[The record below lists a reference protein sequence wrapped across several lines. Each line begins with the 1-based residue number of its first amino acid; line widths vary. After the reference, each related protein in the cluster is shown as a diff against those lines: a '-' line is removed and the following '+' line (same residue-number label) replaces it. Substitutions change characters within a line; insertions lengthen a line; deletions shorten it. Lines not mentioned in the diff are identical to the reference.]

1 LDIEIKT
8 LKAEARKLPRL
19 DEKVK
24 AQRHIKEMEKHQNE
38 MRMNLYQHQDEVDQQ
53 KENLIAGIEARLKQL
68 ISINDLFTKRW
79 ILK

>member
-1 LDIEIKT
+1 
-8 LKAEARKLPRL
+8 
-19 DEKVK
+19 
-24 AQRHIKEMEKHQNE
+24 MEKHQNE